1 MIDWVIVLAALCV
14 GVALTAGL
22 AAREEA
28 RVAGHAHPTTRLFL
42 WVVPGLALALAGGL
56 LATKLWT
63 VDRVVNARTGPVP
76 ALPTPTARP
85 RALQMLSTTLGAA
98 ANPTATPN
106 RPVTSAATATPTP
119 AAPPRLIIPSLG
131 VDEAVMPV
139 FIRNGHWD
147 MRDLG
152 LGVGW
157 LETTGAYPGD
167 DLAMVLVAHLT
178 VTAAD
183 HGPFAYLQK
192 IKAGADV
199 LYQADGI
206 EYRYAVSEKGRV
218 QPDRVSKLYVPDGQ
232 SLLLVTCTDWDFD
245 QFVYANRL
253 MVRAVLV
260 EQRPLEDEWRP
271 NADGLR

>member
-1 MIDWVIVLAALCV
+1 MIDWVVVLAAFCV

-28 RVAGHAHPTTRLFL
+28 RVAGDRHPTTRLFL
-42 WVVPGLALALAGGL
+42 WVVPGLALALAGAL
-56 LATKLWT
+56 LATKLWA
-63 VDRVVNARTGPVP
+63 VDHVVNARSGPDAP
-76 ALPTPTARP
+76 PPTPTARP
-85 RALQMLSTTLGAA
+85 RALRMLSTTLAA
-98 ANPTATPN
+98 SAGPTATPN
-106 RPVTSAATATPTP
+106 RQPLAASTPIP

-131 VDEAVMPV
+131 VDEPV
-139 FIRNGHWD
+139 QPVLIRNGHWD
-147 MRDLG
+147 LRDLG

-157 LETTGAYPGD
+157 LETTGAFPGD

-199 LYQADGI
+199 LYQVGGI
-206 EYRYAVSEKGRV
+206 EYWYAVSEKGRV
-218 QPDRVSKLYVPDGQ
+218 QPDHVNKLYVPDGR
-232 SLLLVTCTDWDFD
+232 SLLLVTCTDWDVDRFL
-245 QFVYANRL
+245 YANRL

-260 EQRPLEDEWRP
+260 EQRPIDDEWLP